1 MAINSPST
9 NSIDAITILRQAATT
24 FQTKIDNNRP
34 NPKTVTRA
42 LLEAEK
48 TAKQEHRQYPLE
60 SLLGQWRLCFTTA
73 GKVNLRQGMASGKS
87 GFYVLQFVSA
97 QISFTATT
105 ASDNNNLDKI
115 EIGNQVQL
123 GFLLFRVTGQAR
135 YLERKNLLAFDF
147 THMQF
152 VLFGKT
158 FYRGAFPGRKTQ
170 TEDFL
175 TQPIA
180 KLAFFTFFSVTK
192 DFIAARGRGG
202 GLALWVRQ
210 P

>member
-1 MAINSPST
+1 MKVNSTST
-9 NSIDAITILRQAATT
+9 DSIDAVAILTQAATA
-24 FQTKIDNNRP
+24 FQARTGNNRP
-34 NPKTVTRA
+34 NPKAVTRA

-60 SLLGQWRLCFTTA
+60 SLLGHWRLCFTTS
-73 GKVNLRQGMASGKS
+73 GKVNLRQGMATGKS
-87 GFYVLQFVSA
+87 GFYVPQMVSA
-97 QISFTATT
+97 QISFTRST
-105 ASDNNNLDKI
+105 SCDDDNSDKI

-123 GFLLFRVTGQAR
+123 GPLLFRVTGQAR

-147 THMQF
+147 NHMQL

-158 FYRGAFPGRKTQ
+158 LYRGVFPGRKTQ

-175 TQPIA
+175 TQPIS
-180 KLAFFTFFSVTK
+180 KLAFFTFFSATK

-202 GLALWVRQ
+202 GVAIWVR
-210 P
+210 

>member
-1 MAINSPST
+1 MTVNSTST
-9 NSIDAITILRQAATT
+9 NSINAVAILTQAATA
-24 FQTKIDNNRP
+24 FQARIGNNRP
-34 NPKTVTRA
+34 NPKAVTRA

-60 SLLGQWRLCFTTA
+60 SLLGHWRLCFTTS

-87 GFYVLQFVSA
+87 GFYVPQLVTA
-97 QISFTATT
+97 QISFTRPTS
-105 ASDNNNLDKI
+105 SDDDNSDKI
-115 EIGNQVQL
+115 EIGNQIQL
-123 GFLLFRVTGQAR
+123 GSLLFRLTGQAQ

-158 FYRGAFPGRKTQ
+158 VYRGAFPGQKTQ

-175 TQPIA
+175 TQPIS
-180 KLAFFTFFSVTK
+180 KLAFFTFFLITK

-202 GLALWVRQ
+202 GVALWVRQ

>member
-1 MAINSPST
+1 MTVNSTST
-9 NSIDAITILRQAATT
+9 DSIDAAAILTQAATA
-24 FQTKIDNNRP
+24 FQARTGNNQP
-34 NPKTVTRA
+34 NPKAVTRA

-60 SLLGQWRLCFTTA
+60 SLLGHWRLCFTTS
-73 GKVNLRQGMASGKS
+73 GKVNLRQGMATGKS
-87 GFYVLQFVSA
+87 GFYVPQLISA
-97 QISFTATT
+97 QISFTRPTS
-105 ASDNNNLDKI
+105 SDDDNSGKI

-123 GFLLFRVTGQAR
+123 GSLLFRVTGQAR

-152 VLFGKT
+152 VLFDKML
-158 FYRGAFPGRKTQ
+158 YRGAFPGRKTQ
-170 TEDFL
+170 AEDFV
-175 TQPIA
+175 TQSIA

-192 DFIAARGRGG
+192 EFIAARGRGG